1 MSGKD
6 NIMNIN
12 NQPLVSVPV
21 ITYNSAKF
29 VLETLESIKAQ
40 TYQNVELIIS
50 DDCSTDNTIE
60 LCQKWIEENKDRFV
74 RTQIITVDNNTG
86 ISANLNRAEAVCQ
99 GEWVKSVAGDDLLM
113 PNSITDYI
121 DYVRNHSDVVYIFGR
136 IEAFGATEKVN
147 FHYSNEVFDY
157 SFFDLSIDQQLE
169 KLIFD
174 TNCIPGATV
183 FYNQLR
189 IKKYGITND
198 ERIPLLEDW
207 PKWINVLNKGI
218 KLHFIDRTMVRY
230 RIHEDSLSTS
240 RRRPSVHMQLS
251 IFLFTLYYRYPK
263 WFERDETEAGKR
275 FANYHVQIYN
285 ELLQIEKQYNQIRSS
300 RAYRLGKWLLTPFK
314 MIKKIFK
321 H

>member
-1 MSGKD
+1 
-6 NIMNIN
+6 MNMETN

-21 ITYNSAKF
+21 VTYNSAKY

-40 TYQNVELIIS
+40 TYQNIELIIS
-50 DDCSTDNTIE
+50 DDCSADNTVE
-60 LCQKWIEENKDRFV
+60 LCKKWVDKNRERFV
-74 RTQIITVDNNTG
+74 RTQIITSEVNTG
-86 ISANLNRAEAVCQ
+86 VSANLNRAEAACR
-99 GEWVKSVAGDDLLM
+99 GEWVKPIAGDDVLM
-113 PNSITDYI
+113 PDCI
-121 DYVRNHSDVVYIFGR
+121 DNCVNYVLDNQEVAYLFGK
-136 IEAFGATEKVN
+136 IEAFGASEERNKYFTEN
-147 FHYSNEVFDY
+147 VFDY
-157 SFFDLSIDQQLE
+157 SFFELDTKEQLE
-169 KLIFD
+169 RLVFGE
-174 TNCIPGATV
+174 NCIPASTCF
-183 FYNQLR
+183 FYRGKALEF
-189 IKKYGITND
+189 GITND

-207 PKWINVLNKGI
+207 PKWINVLNKGLN
-218 KLHFIDRTMVRY
+218 LHFMDRTTVLY